1 MARVLGRIRLSRLT
15 DESTSLARQRE
26 LITDWA
32 KNNGHEV
39 VAWAEDSDVSGSVSP
54 FDAPELG
61 QYLSED
67 GREGWD
73 ILVAWKLD
81 RLARNS
87 INLSKLFIWIQE
99 NDKQLVC
106 VSEHIDLSDWSG
118 QMLANIIAGLAQGE
132 LEAITERAIA
142 GKKQLRKTGRF
153 QGGVAPYGYRAVDK
167 PGGGKELIKD
177 PEQQKILQWIYEQ
190 ALKNRPIAHIVADL
204 TDAGVPTT
212 RQQAGRGTVGWHPST
227 INTLLTSK
235 VYLGWTMHDGKPV
248 LDDHGE
254 PIMRCEPSISVEDY
268 NRIAEL
274 RASRRTRVATKA
286 KISPLSGVIVC
297 WECGEHMHYN
307 RYKGVESTFKY
318 ICRRHDRNIYVSALE
333 AHAALEEMFLDDVAE
348 LPILEKRISTIGTT
362 EESLEQA
369 RAAYAEIT
377 EFLPTAPDKATRA
390 SLFEQLTNLG
400 KKIKDLES
408 AVHAQDGVQWVDTGE
423 TYGERWEQLDTEG
436 RRLLLTSAGIKFRAR
451 QIKPGN
457 RWHRPIQEHE
467 IILPPELQLLPKT
480 KPVDLSTAHK
490 REQGEFMAGLSE
502 EQRQQIESARE

>member
-1 MARVLGRIRLSRLT
+1 M
-15 DESTSLARQRE
+15 ERQRE
-26 LITDWA
+26 LITNWA
-32 KNNGHEV
+32 KDNGHEV
-39 VAWAEDSDVSGSVSP
+39 VAWAEDGDVSGSVSP

-132 LEAITERAIA
+132 LEAITERALA
-142 GKKQLRKTGRF
+142 GKRQLRKTGRF
-153 QGGVAPYGYRAVDK
+153 QGGVTPYGYRAVDRE
-167 PGGGKELIKD
+167 GGGKELIKD
-177 PEQQKILQWIYEQ
+177 PEQQKVLQWIYEQ
-190 ALKNRPIAHIVADL
+190 ALLNRPLSHIAQDL
-204 TDAGVPTT
+204 ENQGVPTT
-212 RQQAGRGTVGWHPST
+212 RQQAGRNTRGWHYST
-227 INTLLTSK
+227 IDTLLTSK
-235 VYLGWTMHDGKPV
+235 VYLGWTMHEGKPV

-274 RASRRTRVATKA
+274 RESRKFRNVKPAQ
-286 KISPLSGVIVC
+286 ISPLHGVIVC
-297 WECGEHMHYN
+297 WECGENMHYN
-307 RYKGVESTFKY
+307 RYHGVEKTFKY
-318 ICRRHDRNIYVSALE
+318 LCRRHDKVKYLSAYIAEQALE
-333 AHAALEEMFLDDVAE
+333 DMFLAEVAH
-348 LPILEKRISTIGTT
+348 LPILKKRVGTIGTT
-362 EESLEQA
+362 EESLAQA
-369 RAAYAEIT
+369 REAYAEIT
-377 EFLPTAPDKATRA
+377 AFLPTAPDKDTRA

-451 QIKPGN
+451 QLKAGSRSKPA
-457 RWHRPIQEHE
+457 IQQHE
-467 IILPPELQLLPKT
+467 LVLPTELKLVAGAQ
-480 KPVDLSTAHK
+480 PVDVGEAL
-490 REQGEFMAGLSE
+490 REQQAEFMAGLSE
-502 EQRQQIESARE
+502 EHRKQIESARE

>member
-1 MARVLGRIRLSRLT
+1 M
-15 DESTSLARQRE
+15 ARQRE
-26 LITDWA
+26 LITRWA
-32 KNNGHEV
+32 ADNGHEV

-61 QYLSED
+61 KFLDDD
-67 GREGWD
+67 GSRGWD

-99 NDKQLVC
+99 HDKQLVC
-106 VSEHIDLSDWSG
+106 VSEHIDLSEWSG

-153 QGGVAPYGYRAVDK
+153 QGGVVPYGYQTVDK

-177 PEQQKILQWIYEQ
+177 PEQQEVLQWIYKQ
-190 ALKNRPIAHIVADL
+190 ALDNRPVAHIVKDL
-204 TDAGVPTT
+204 TAAGIPTT
-212 RQQAGRGTVGWHPST
+212 RQQSGRDVQGWHPST

-248 LDDHGE
+248 LDENGE
-254 PIMRCEPSISVEDY
+254 PVMRCEPSISIEDY

-274 RASRRTRVATKA
+274 RAARTYRAAKKA
-286 KISPLSGVIVC
+286 EVSPLKGVIVC
-297 WECGEHMHYN
+297 WECGENMHYN
-307 RYKGVESTFKY
+307 RYGGAESTFKY
-318 ICRRHDRNIYVSALE
+318 ICRRHDKTIYVSALE
-333 AHAALEEMFLDDVAE
+333 AYAALEEMFLDDVAE
-348 LPILEKRISTIGTT
+348 LPILEKRLSTIGTT

-400 KKIKDLES
+400 NKIKDLES
-408 AVHAQDGVQWVDTGE
+408 AVHTQDGVEWIDTGE
-423 TYGERWEQLDTEG
+423 TYGQRWEQLDTEG

-467 IILPPELQLLPKT
+467 LLLPPELNLVAGA
-480 KPVDLSTAHK
+480 KPVDVDSAIK
-490 REQGEFMAGLSE
+490 AEQAAYLAGLSE
-502 EQRQQIESARE
+502 QHRAQIESARGD